1 MRKKLIFLVLLPMS
15 MFFMFVSCLYY
26 YRNNEVRV
34 DLQKKTDEN
43 VGFNIIGGNKYGIF
57 VDSVEPWTPADKC
70 NIPKFQKL
78 LEVHFFLII
87 ITFFCIITWTF
98 IYYEPTVISLP
109 FFGFFHS
116 FNKKELIFKNNH
128 EIKNEVPRRYCVACY
143 RLQNE
148 PEVNGINQSSMLS

>member
-1 MRKKLIFLVLLPMS
+1 MLNSFLYIFVCNFEFFNAITIFTLRLMHLILYEKETDFFSLVAIY

-78 LEVHFFLII
+78 LEVHFFIIII
-87 ITFFCIITWTF
+87 ITFFCII
-98 IYYEPTVISLP
+98 
-109 FFGFFHS
+109 
-116 FNKKELIFKNNH
+116 
-128 EIKNEVPRRYCVACY
+128 A
-143 RLQNE
+143 
-148 PEVNGINQSSMLS
+148 